1 MAKMNRAVER
11 FHIFLFLM
19 ALALTLSIHG
29 ELPVLAAPLLAESE
43 PDRFKK
49 SAMDGTRM
57 AFESLNRANPL
68 FATEQPQD
76 GSREIPS
83 ALAEK
88 RSVRTSVATGWPVA
102 NGYVVTNNHVLSESS
117 HVVLITA
124 SGQEIEACA
133 VLRDD
138 VDDIAILE
146 VSDSNQLLPPALP
159 LAHSAAKLGSS
170 VFTLGFPR
178 IDVMG
183 RTPKLSEG
191 VISGANGLYDNPAS
205 FQTTVPI
212 QPGNSG
218 GPLLNM
224 RGEVVGVMKSMLG
237 IMDDTRNRFYVL
249 PNTSYAVKISSVKQL
264 LDLLPP
270 KNPPFA
276 ELPIRSDTLEILAD
290 RIQNSVLIVTTE

>member
-1 MAKMNRAVER
+1 MDKMNRAAER
-11 FHIFLFLM
+11 FHVFLFLM
-19 ALALTLSIHG
+19 ALALTLSLPK
-29 ELPVLAAPLLAESE
+29 ELPAADTANRAAPLLATEE
-43 PDRFKK
+43 RQYGNREMP
-49 SAMDGTRM
+49 A
-57 AFESLNRANPL
+57 AF
-68 FATEQPQD
+68 
-76 GSREIPS
+76 
-83 ALAEK
+83 AEK
-88 RSVRTSVATGWPVA
+88 PSMRTSVATGWPVA
-102 NGYVVTNNHVLSESS
+102 NGYVVTNSHVLSENS
-117 HVVLITA
+117 HVVLITT

-146 VSDSNQLLPPALP
+146 VSDSNKLLPPALP
-159 LAHSAAKLGSS
+159 LAHSAARLGSS

-191 VISGANGLYDNPAS
+191 VISGSNGLYDNPAS
-205 FQTTVPI
+205 YQTTVPI

-237 IMDDTRNRFYVL
+237 IMDETRDRFYVL
-249 PNTSYAVKISSVKQL
+249 PNTSFAVKISSVKQL
-264 LDLLPP
+264 LHLLPP

-276 ELPIRSDTLEILAD
+276 ELPIRFDTLETLAD
-290 RIQNSVLIVTTE
+290 RLQNSVLIVITK